1 MAVPTGSFS
10 VTQNTPY
17 VSPEIPAGT
26 ICTVTE
32 TQPTGNLADTS
43 WSWNPPTYPN
53 GNSVTIVEGNVPT
66 VTVRNTFAQATGSL
80 KLSKVVEPRPGA
92 PLAGYTGGDR
102 TFPIAYTCRIAG
114 ATVASGTAQVAAGA
128 SSTVTGLPA
137 TSVCSL
143 SETLTTQPGDF
154 ADPSLTWDGNSFS
167 STAVTIVA
175 NAERSATVTNFFIKQ
190 TASLTIGKQIDGAG
204 YTGGAAEHFTVRWD
218 CGTASGRSRWRVTP
232 PRPSPFRPTPD
243 AR

>member
-1 MAVPTGSFS
+1 MQGPPGGFTGTGDTPFTGTWTCGATTGSFS

-17 VSPEIPAGT
+17 ASPDIPAGT

-32 TQPTGNLADTS
+32 AQPTGNLANTS

-53 GNSVTIVEGNVPT
+53 GNAVTIAEGSVPT

-80 KLSKVVEPRPGA
+80 TLSKIVTPRPGA

-128 SSTVTGLPA
+128 SQHG
-137 TSVCSL
+137 
-143 SETLTTQPGDF
+143 
-154 ADPSLTWDGNSFS
+154 
-167 STAVTIVA
+167 
-175 NAERSATVTNFFIKQ
+175 ERSTR
-190 TASLTIGKQIDGAG
+190 D
-204 YTGGAAEHFTVRWD
+204 
-218 CGTASGRSRWRVTP
+218 SGLRHLR
-232 PRPSPFRPTPD
+232 D
-243 AR
+243 AHQPAR